1 MSPPSLL
8 YSQPLYDL
16 TPCSVFYLRQSPKNV
31 FLLAIQSLSLS
42 LSLRLI
48 PQPQTSS
55 ATSGRLRK
63 CPRYFFPISL
73 RDSFTSIVPKQK
85 WRGSFFPAPLFSFFL
100 VTLLVEFASQPLTV
114 LAISLEFSRGA
125 SCCCSGSLSWFSF
138 PCLCVCVCGGWCFSF
153 CLSSYYYYF
162 VFSVCACMCSVCVCW
177 LFHLVLI
184 PAMETRLIAMETRL
198 TVRCQA
204 VLINP
209 FLSRCIVG

>member
-1 MSPPSLL
+1 MSSSLL
-8 YSQPLYDL
+8 YNP
-16 TPCSVFYLRQSPKNV
+16 
-31 FLLAIQSLSLS
+31 SLS

-48 PQPQTSS
+48 PQSQTSS

-138 PCLCVCVCGGWCFSF
+138 PCLCVCVWGVVFFFLSF
-153 CLSSYYYYF
+153 FILLLFRLLCVY
-162 VFSVCACMCSVCVCW
+162 VCVVCACVGC
-177 LFHLVLI
+177 F
-184 PAMETRLIAMETRL
+184 T
-198 TVRCQA
+198 
-204 VLINP
+204 
-209 FLSRCIVG
+209 LS